1 MSQKVKQPDGD
12 FRIAWQGYN
21 TDDTKRREERVDVS
35 PAGTEGIFIDLEPH
49 ELQRIEE
56 IQQIGK
62 ENKSIELTKTI
73 ANFIVETKATEI
85 PPNVYAHSKIAFLDW
100 LGCTIAGMNNPLVDK
115 LIRYANVMGGNE
127 HATILCH
134 NFLKKT
140 VTQAAIINGA
150 ASHVL
155 DYDDTTTVDIRHASV
170 GMFPAFL
177 ALAEWKEKSGAD
189 FLTAYII
196 AFKVAALI
204 GACTGMKQ
212 YNTGL
217 HTTST
222 IGHLASTAG
231 CARLLKLS
239 EQQTIYAMG
248 LAGTLSSGLKI
259 VFGTMTKAFHA
270 GNASQAGL
278 KAAILANDNFTCA
291 ENFLEGPDG
300 YFQVYKGQINEK
312 ELNTLG
318 KTWDI
323 ENLAQKYHASC
334 HFTHS
339 AIESFMSI
347 VNEERLSRDDIQ
359 SLTIYSSQLA
369 LNAAGN
375 TEPETALEGKFS
387 IPYCVANALLRGD
400 TGLQAFT
407 DEKVNDPT
415 IKVFMEKISLFSD
428 DSLEP
433 MEARVE
439 IETDTG
445 TIYSRS
451 SNVFRE
457 IPELEEKKVRI
468 KSKFQNICSPVL
480 GNKKTDSLIESVLS
494 LEQVDNMK
502 DFVSVNLS

>member
-1 MSQKVKQPDGD
+1 
-12 FRIAWQGYN
+12 
-21 TDDTKRREERVDVS
+21 
-35 PAGTEGIFIDLEPH
+35 
-49 ELQRIEE
+49 
-56 IQQIGK
+56 
-62 ENKSIELTKTI
+62 
-73 ANFIVETKATEI
+73 
-85 PPNVYAHSKIAFLDW
+85 
-100 LGCTIAGMNNPLVDK
+100 
-115 LIRYANVMGGNE
+115 MGGNE

-134 NFLKKT
+134 NLKKT
-140 VTQAAIINGA
+140 VIQAAIINGA

-212 YNTGL
+212 YNTGW

-222 IGHLASTAG
+222 IGHLASAAG

-239 EQQTIYAMG
+239 EQQAIYAMG

-278 KAAILANDNFTCA
+278 KAAILAKDDFTCA
-291 ENFLEGPDG
+291 ENLLEGPDG

-318 KTWDI
+318 KTWDL

-339 AIESFMSI
+339 AIESFMAI
-347 VNEERLSRDDIQ
+347 VNEERLSQDDIQ
-359 SLTIYSSQLA
+359 SLKIYSSQLA
-369 LNAAGN
+369 LNAAGK
-375 TEPETALEGKFS
+375 TEPKTALEGKFS

-400 TGLQAFT
+400 TGLQSFT
-407 DEKVNDPT
+407 DEKVNDPN

-457 IPELEEKKVRI
+457 IPELEEKKDRI
-468 KSKFQNICSPVL
+468 KSKFSNMCGPIL
-480 GNKKTDSLIESVLS
+480 GDKKTDSLIEVVLS
-494 LEQVDNMK
+494 LEHVDNIK
-502 DFVSVNLS
+502 DFVSTNLS

>member
-1 MSQKVKQPDGD
+1 MSPKVKQPDED
-12 FRIAWQGYN
+12 FSIDWQGYN
-21 TDDTKRREERVDVS
+21 TNDPKKREERVDVS
-35 PAGTEGIFIDLEPH
+35 PAGTEGIFIDLEPY
-49 ELQRIEE
+49 EVQEIEE
-56 IQQIGK
+56 VSRMNEGK
-62 ENKSIELTKTI
+62 NSIELTKTI

-85 PPNVYAHSKIAFLDW
+85 PSNVYAHSKIAFLDW
-100 LGCTIAGMNNPLVDK
+100 LGCTIAGMNHPLVDK

-127 HATILCH
+127 HATVLCH
-134 NFLKKT
+134 NLKKT
-140 VTQAAIINGA
+140 VTQTAIINGA

-155 DYDDTTTVDIRHASV
+155 DYDDTATVDIRHASV

-204 GACTGMKQ
+204 GACTGMEQ

-222 IGHLASTAG
+222 IGHLASAAG

-239 EQQTIYAMG
+239 EQQAIYAMG

-270 GNASQAGL
+270 GNASKAGL
-278 KAAILANDNFTCA
+278 EAAIMAKDDFTCA
-291 ENFLEGPDG
+291 ENLLEGPDG
-300 YFQVYKGQINEK
+300 YFQVYKGQIKEK

-318 KTWDI
+318 KTWDL

-339 AIESFMSI
+339 AIESFMAI
-347 VNEERLSRDDIQ
+347 VNEERLSHYDIQ
-359 SLTIYSSQLA
+359 SLKIYSSQLA

-375 TEPETALEGKFS
+375 TEPKTALEGKFS

-400 TGLQAFT
+400 TGLQSFT
-407 DEKVNDPT
+407 DEKVNDPNMK
-415 IKVFMEKISLFSD
+415 IFMKKISLFSD

-439 IETDTG
+439 IETSTG
-445 TIYSRS
+445 KIYSRS
-451 SNVFRE
+451 SNIFRE
-457 IPELEEKKVRI
+457 IPELEEKKVRTKI
-468 KSKFQNICSPVL
+468 KFQNICNPIL
-480 GNKKTDSLIESVLS
+480 GNKKTASLTEAVMS